1 MCYDVVDELILST
14 QSEAI
19 MINYNVLYHIMFNAA
34 TDALR
39 LLEQGK
45 TADAMIILASAQQH
59 CEELYIESEQ

>member
-1 MCYDVVDELILST
+1 
-14 QSEAI
+14 

-45 TADAMIILASAQQH
+45 TAYAMIILASAQQH

>member
-1 MCYDVVDELILST
+1 
-14 QSEAI
+14 

-39 LLEQGK
+39 
-45 TADAMIILASAQQH
+45 H